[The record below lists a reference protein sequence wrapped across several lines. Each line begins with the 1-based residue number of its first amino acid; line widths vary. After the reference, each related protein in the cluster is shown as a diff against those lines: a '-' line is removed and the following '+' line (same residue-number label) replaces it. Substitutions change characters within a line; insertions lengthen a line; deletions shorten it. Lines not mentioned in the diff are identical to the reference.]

1 MKAFTL
7 SGLSTLFAGLT
18 LAHPVDLAKRG
29 GRFSEIDITILQF
42 ALTLEHLENTF
53 YREAF
58 RSFQLQD
65 FLNAGFDE
73 EFFLNLEFIASDES
87 AHVEFLIAAIESV
100 GIQPVQPCQYNF
112 PVTDVASF
120 VTVSAILESVGTS
133 AYLGAAP
140 FVGSKDILSV
150 AASIMAT
157 EALHTSSQRSS
168 LGAIAATNP
177 FATPLDANSV
187 FTIASQFIVSCPPS
201 NPPLPFTAFPGLKVN
216 SQPCFDES
224 GNGGSFSTESINY
237 ATVVS
242 DIESAT
248 DTTSAYVTDVTDS
261 ATSVA
266 YDTTSTTTADY
277 TTTTTTD
284 STTAA
289 TTTDSAAAYTTSTTS
304 TMDMST
310 TETTSTTMDMAS
322 TTTSMDMSMASTTM
336 SMDMS
341 MATAAPE
348 RRSTALKARTNGGA
362 FSSCPAPGA
371 GSSVQLIPDFSKS
384 RHDFSRVEI
393 IFVTFIA
400 GLEVVSIQAVFE
412 SDGSINVSIPGSI
425 GGGQVFIFITI
436 VDISG
441 RSLSDNEVLFG
452 PAIMESEYYPTQ
464 VQKTL
469 ISDADFRAVAP
480 SFPSISQ

>member
-58 RSFQLQD
+58 SSFQLQD

-87 AHVEFLIAAIESV
+87 AHVEFLIAAIESA
-100 GIQPVQPCQYNF
+100 GIQPVQPCQYSF

-177 FATPLDANSV
+177 FTTPLDANSV

-224 GNGGSFSTESINY
+224 GNGGSFSTESIDY

-242 DIESAT
+242 DMESAT
-248 DTTSAYVTDVTDS
+248 DTISAYVTVTDS
-261 ATSVA
+261 TTSVA
-266 YDTTSTTTADY
+266 YDTSSTTADY
-277 TTTTTTD
+277 TTTTTTTTTD
-284 STTAA
+284 STT
-289 TTTDSAAAYTTSTTS
+289 TTTTTTDSTTDSAAAYTTSTTS

-322 TTTSMDMSMASTTM
+322 ATT

-348 RRSTALKARTNGGA
+348 RRSTALKARTNGGS

-371 GSSVQLIPDFSKS
+371 GSSVQLVPDFSKS
-384 RHDFSRVEI
+384 RHDFSQVEI
-393 IFVTFIA
+393 IFVTFIT

-412 SDGSINVSIPGSI
+412 RDGSINVSIPGSI

-452 PAIMESEYYPTQ
+452 PAIMESEYFTQ
-464 VQKTL
+464 V
-469 ISDADFRAVAP
+469 
-480 SFPSISQ
+480 

>member
-7 SGLSTLFAGLT
+7 SGLSALFAGLT
-18 LAHPVDLAKRG
+18 LAHPVAKRG
-29 GRFSEIDITILQF
+29 GSFSEVDITILQF

-53 YREAF
+53 YKEAF
-58 RSFQLQD
+58 ASFQLQD

-73 EFFLNLEFIASDES
+73 EFFINLEFIASDES
-87 AHVEFLIAAIESV
+87 AHVEFLIAAIESA
-100 GIQPVQPCQYNF
+100 GIQPVQPCQYSF
-112 PVTDVASF
+112 PVTDVTSF

-140 FVGSKDILSV
+140 FIGSRDILSV

-168 LGAIAATNP
+168 LGAVAAASAFT
-177 FATPLDANSV
+177 TSLDANSV
-187 FTIASQFIVSCPPS
+187 FTIASQFIVSCPS
-201 NPPLPFTAFPGLKVN
+201 ENPPLPFTAFPGLKVN

-224 GNGGSFSTESINY
+224 SSSETFSTDSVNY

-248 DTTSAYVTDVTDS
+248 DTTSAYVADVTDS
-261 ATSVA
+261 TTTVA
-266 YDTTSTTTADY
+266 YDNTSTTTTVDY
-277 TTTTTTD
+277 TTTTD
-284 STTAA
+284 S
-289 TTTDSAAAYTTSTTS
+289 AAYTTSTTT

-310 TETTSTTMDMAS
+310 TTTTTTTTMDMAS
-322 TTTSMDMSMASTTM
+322 MTMTM
-336 SMDMS
+336 SMS
-341 MATAAPE
+341 TSAPAYA
-348 RRSTALKARTNGGA
+348 RRSTALEARTNGGSV
-362 FSSCPAPGA
+362 SSCSAPGA
-371 GSSVQLIPDFSKS
+371 GSSMQLIPDFSQS
-384 RHDFSRVEI
+384 HHDFSQVEI

-400 GLEVVSIQAVFE
+400 GIEVVSVQAVFE
-412 SDGSINVSIPGSI
+412 RDGSINVSIPGSI

-441 RSLSDNEVLFG
+441 RSLSDSEVLFG
-452 PAIMESEYYPTQ
+452 PAIME
-464 VQKTL
+464 
-469 ISDADFRAVAP
+469 IAP